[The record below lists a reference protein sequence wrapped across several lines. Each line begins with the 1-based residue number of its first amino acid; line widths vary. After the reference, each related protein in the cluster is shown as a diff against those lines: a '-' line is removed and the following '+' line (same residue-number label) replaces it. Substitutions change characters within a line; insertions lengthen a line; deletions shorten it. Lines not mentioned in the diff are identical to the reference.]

1 MFGLPPSRS
10 TTPAMRPSW
19 IGPPGR
25 PPSLHGTTA
34 SASSCSPTW
43 TPPARTDRRFGS
55 PASCNSW
62 APRLKDGEAE
72 VTKRRQA
79 VPPPTFKD
87 DGLLLKEAATIR
99 SELTAQELLLN
110 HMEAIAVKVDPPTTE
125 SGKALAEAI
134 MALNEMKQATTTL

>member
-1 MFGLPPSRS
+1 MPNDPVMDAKNDLR
-10 TTPAMRPSW
+10 
-19 IGPPGR
+19 
-25 PPSLHGTTA
+25 A
-34 SASSCSPTW
+34 SIT
-43 TPPARTDRRFGS
+43 
-55 PASCNSW
+55 
-62 APRLKDGEAE
+62 RLKDGEAE

-134 MALNEMKQATTTL
+134 MALNEMKQATTTLTRFLDLCATFTDKMDEHRREIDRRTNP

>member
-1 MFGLPPSRS
+1 MSSRSSRKSTRRSLRHSQPAPSRRDRS
-10 TTPAMRPSW
+10 
-19 IGPPGR
+19 
-25 PPSLHGTTA
+25 
-34 SASSCSPTW
+34 
-43 TPPARTDRRFGS
+43 PARMPNDPVMDAKNDLR
-55 PASCNSW
+55 ASIT
-62 APRLKDGEAE
+62 RLKDGEAE

-134 MALNEMKQATTTL
+134 MALNE